1 LVSSTPF
8 KPVTNQSM
16 LNCLQLRA
24 GLIRK
29 RPIFVCGL
37 DLGKI
42 GSERALLGLGEVAL
56 IMRGRALVASENPP
70 FGLPRKALTVVN
82 QSDILIKAKVHRE
95 YCWDRLF
102 LWPPDEAVEMV
113 DHLVNSGFGLVVMR
127 LGKAPNLLKLYRK
140 PMMDN
145 MIRVKDI
152 LDMQVPIST
161 LPVQVGIL
169 EIKELGKGKPFWSY
183 GGCIAGRYINDAL
196 SALGFRVV

>member
-1 LVSSTPF
+1 
-8 KPVTNQSM
+8 M
-16 LNCLQLRA
+16 
-24 GLIRK
+24 IRK
-29 RPIFVCGL
+29 KTIFLCGL

-56 IMRGRALVASENPP
+56 IMKGKALVASENPP

-102 LWPPDEAVEMV
+102 LWPPDEAVEMIE
-113 DHLVNSGFGLVVMR
+113 HLVNGGFGLVIMR
-127 LGKAPNLLKLYRK
+127 LDRAPNLLKLYKR
-140 PMMDN
+140 PMMSGL
-145 MIRVKDI
+145 IRAKDL

-169 EIKELGKGKPFWSY
+169 EIRELGKGKPFWSY

-196 SALGFRVV
+196 SALGFSVV

>member
-1 LVSSTPF
+1 
-8 KPVTNQSM
+8 M
-16 LNCLQLRA
+16 LNCLQLRT

-37 DLGKI
+37 DLTRR
-42 GSERALLGLGEVAL
+42 GSEIITLGLGTVAL
-56 IMRGRALVASENPP
+56 ITRDGALIASENPP
-70 FGLPRKALTVVN
+70 FGLPRKALITPS
-82 QSDILIKAKVHRE
+82 QGDILVKAKVHRE

-102 LWPPDEAVEMV
+102 LWPPNEAVEMV

-140 PMMDN
+140 PLMDN

-169 EIKELGKGKPFWSY
+169 EIKELGRGKPFWSY

-196 SALGFRVV
+196 MPLGFRVV

>member
-1 LVSSTPF
+1 
-8 KPVTNQSM
+8 
-16 LNCLQLRA
+16 LRT

-29 RPIFVCGL
+29 KTIFVCGL

-42 GSERALLGLGEVAL
+42 GSEKALLGLGEVAL

-70 FGLPRKALTVVN
+70 LGLPRKALTVVN

-95 YCWDRLF
+95 YCWDNLF
-102 LWPPDEAVEMV
+102 LWPPNEAVEMV

-127 LGKAPNLLKLYRK
+127 LDKAPNLLKLYKK

-145 MIRVKDI
+145 MIRAKDI

-161 LPVQVGIL
+161 LPVQVSIL
-169 EIKELGKGKPFWSY
+169 EIKELGRGKPFWSY
-183 GGCIAGRYINDAL
+183 GGGIAGRYINDAL

>member
-1 LVSSTPF
+1 
-8 KPVTNQSM
+8 M
-16 LNCLQLRA
+16 LNCLQIQI

-29 RPIFVCGL
+29 KTIFVCGL
-37 DLGKI
+37 DLARR
-42 GSERALLGLGEVAL
+42 GSEIITLGLGTVAL
-56 IMRGRALVASENPP
+56 ITRDGALIASENLPL
-70 FGLPRKALTVVN
+70 GLPRKALVTPN
-82 QSDILIKAKVHRE
+82 QSDILVKAKVHRE

-102 LWPPDEAVEMV
+102 LWPPNEAVEMV
-113 DHLVNSGFGLVVMR
+113 EHLVNSGFGLVVMR

-145 MIRVKDI
+145 MIRAKDI

-161 LPVQVGIL
+161 LPVQVSIL
-169 EIKELGKGKPFWSY
+169 EIKELGKGKPFWAY

>member
-1 LVSSTPF
+1 
-8 KPVTNQSM
+8 
-16 LNCLQLRA
+16 
-24 GLIRK
+24 LIRK
-29 RPIFVCGL
+29 KTIFLCGL

-56 IMRGRALVASENPP
+56 IMKGKALVASENPP

-102 LWPPDEAVEMV
+102 LWPPDEAVEMIE
-113 DHLVNSGFGLVVMR
+113 HLVNGGFGLVIMR
-127 LGKAPNLLKLYRK
+127 LDRAPNLLKLYKR
-140 PMMDN
+140 PMMSGL
-145 MIRVKDI
+145 IRAKDL

-169 EIKELGKGKPFWSY
+169 EIRELGKGKPFWSY

-196 SALGFRVV
+196 SALGFSVV

>member
-1 LVSSTPF
+1 MRT
-8 KPVTNQSM
+8 
-16 LNCLQLRA
+16 

-29 RPIFVCGL
+29 KTIFVCGL

-42 GSERALLGLGEVAL
+42 GSEKTLLGLGEVAL
-56 IMRGRALVASENPP
+56 IMRGKALVASENSP
-70 FGLPRKALTVVN
+70 FGLPRKALTPISQNDVLV
-82 QSDILIKAKVHRE
+82 KAKVHRE

-102 LWPPDEAVEMV
+102 LWPPNEAVEMV

-140 PMMDN
+140 PLMDN

-161 LPVQVGIL
+161 LPVQVSIL
-169 EIKELGKGKPFWSY
+169 EIKELGEGKPFWSY

-196 SALGFRVV
+196 MPLGFRVV

>member
-1 LVSSTPF
+1 LM
-8 KPVTNQSM
+8 M
-16 LNCLQLRA
+16 LNCLQIQT

-29 RPIFVCGL
+29 RAICIYGV
-37 DLGKI
+37 DLARR
-42 GSERALLGLGEVAL
+42 GSEIITLGLGTVAL
-56 IMRGRALVASENPP
+56 ITRDGALIASEHPITLKREITITPNQ
-70 FGLPRKALTVVN
+70 GDVLVKAR
-82 QSDILIKAKVHRE
+82 VHRE

-102 LWPPDEAVEMV
+102 LWPPNEAVEMV
-113 DHLVNSGFGLVVMR
+113 DHLVNSGFGLVVTR

-140 PMMDN
+140 PMMNN
-145 MIRVKDI
+145 MIRAKDI

-196 SALGFRVV
+196 MPLGFRVV

>member
-1 LVSSTPF
+1 
-8 KPVTNQSM
+8 
-16 LNCLQLRA
+16 
-24 GLIRK
+24 LIRK

-37 DLGKI
+37 DLSKI

-70 FGLPRKALTVVN
+70 FGLPRKALTPISQNDV
-82 QSDILIKAKVHRE
+82 LIKARVHRE

-127 LGKAPNLLKLYRK
+127 LGKAPNLVKLYRK

-161 LPVQVGIL
+161 LPVQVSIL

>member
-1 LVSSTPF
+1 MRT
-8 KPVTNQSM
+8 
-16 LNCLQLRA
+16 

-29 RPIFVCGL
+29 RPIFICGL
-37 DLGKI
+37 DLGEI

-70 FGLPRKALTVVN
+70 FGLPRKALTIPS
-82 QSDILIKAKVHRE
+82 QGDILIKAKVHRE
-95 YCWDRLF
+95 YCWDNWI
-102 LWPPDEAVEMV
+102 LWPPQEAVEMV

-127 LGKAPNLLKLYRK
+127 LGKAPNLLKIYRK
-140 PMMDN
+140 AMMN
-145 MIRVKDI
+145 GLIRAKDI

-196 SALGFRVV
+196 SALGFRVI

>member
-1 LVSSTPF
+1 
-8 KPVTNQSM
+8 M
-16 LNCLQLRA
+16 LNCLQIKT
-24 GLIRK
+24 GLVRRK
-29 RPIFVCGL
+29 TIFICGL

-42 GSERALLGLGEVAL
+42 GSEKALLGLGEVAL

-70 FGLPRKALTVVN
+70 ISLPRKALTQIS
-82 QSDILIKAKVHRE
+82 QSDALVKAKVHRE

-102 LWPPDEAVEMV
+102 LWPPQEAVEMV

-127 LGKAPNLLKLYRK
+127 LDRAPNLLKLYKR
-140 PMMDN
+140 PIRDG

-183 GGCIAGRYINDAL
+183 AGRGCIAGRYINDAL

>member
-1 LVSSTPF
+1 
-8 KPVTNQSM
+8 
-16 LNCLQLRA
+16 LRT

-29 RPIFVCGL
+29 RPIFICGL
-37 DLGKI
+37 DLARR
-42 GSERALLGLGEVAL
+42 GSEIITLGLGTVAL
-56 IMRGRALVASENPP
+56 ITRDGALVASENPP

-95 YCWDRLF
+95 YCWDSLF

-127 LGKAPNLLKLYRK
+127 LDKAPNLLKLYRK

-145 MIRVKDI
+145 MIRAKDI

-161 LPVQVGIL
+161 LPVQVSIL
-169 EIKELGKGKPFWSY
+169 EIKELGRGKPFWSY

>member
-1 LVSSTPF
+1 
-8 KPVTNQSM
+8 M
-16 LNCLQLRA
+16 LNCLQLRT

-29 RPIFVCGL
+29 KTIFVCGL

-42 GSERALLGLGEVAL
+42 GSEKALLGLGEVAL

-70 FGLPRKALTVVN
+70 LGLPRKALTVVN

-95 YCWDRLF
+95 YCWDNLF
-102 LWPPDEAVEMV
+102 LWPPNEAVEMV

-127 LGKAPNLLKLYRK
+127 LGKAPNLVKLYRK

-145 MIRVKDI
+145 MIRAKDI

-161 LPVQVGIL
+161 LPVQVSIL
-169 EIKELGKGKPFWSY
+169 EIKELGRGKPFWSY

>member
-1 LVSSTPF
+1 
-8 KPVTNQSM
+8 M
-16 LNCLQLRA
+16 LNCLQIQTD
-24 GLIRK
+24 LIRK
-29 RPIFVCGL
+29 KTIFLCGL

-42 GSERALLGLGEVAL
+42 GSEKALLGLGEVAL
-56 IMRGRALVASENPP
+56 IMRGKALVASENPP

-82 QSDILIKAKVHRE
+82 QGDILIKAKVHRE

-102 LWPPDEAVEMV
+102 LWPPNEAVEMV

-127 LGKAPNLLKLYRK
+127 LDKAPNLVKLYRK

>member
-1 LVSSTPF
+1 
-8 KPVTNQSM
+8 M
-16 LNCLQLRA
+16 LNCLQVQT

-29 RPIFVCGL
+29 KTIFICGL

-42 GSERALLGLGEVAL
+42 GSEKALLGLGEVAL

-82 QSDILIKAKVHRE
+82 QSDVLIKAKVHRE
-95 YCWDRLF
+95 YCWDNLF
-102 LWPPDEAVEMV
+102 LWPPQEAVEMV
-113 DHLVNSGFGLVVMR
+113 EHLVNSGFGLVVMR
-127 LGKAPNLLKLYRK
+127 LDKAPNLLKLYKR
-140 PMMDN
+140 PIRDG

-169 EIKELGKGKPFWSY
+169 EIKELGKGKPFWAY
-183 GGCIAGRYINDAL
+183 AGRGCVAGRYINDAL
-196 SALGFRVV
+196 SALGFRVI

>member
-1 LVSSTPF
+1 
-8 KPVTNQSM
+8 M
-16 LNCLQLRA
+16 LSCLQLRT
-24 GLIRK
+24 GLVRK
-29 RPIFVCGL
+29 KTIFVCGL
-37 DLGKI
+37 DLARR
-42 GSERALLGLGEVAL
+42 GSEIITLGLGTVAL
-56 IMRGRALVASENPP
+56 ITRDGALIASENPP

-82 QSDILIKAKVHRE
+82 QIDILIKAKVHRE

-127 LGKAPNLLKLYRK
+127 LEKAPNLLKIYKK

>member
-1 LVSSTPF
+1 
-8 KPVTNQSM
+8 M
-16 LNCLQLRA
+16 LNCLQIKT
-24 GLIRK
+24 GLVRK

-82 QSDILIKAKVHRE
+82 QSDVLVKAKVHRE

-113 DHLVNSGFGLVVMR
+113 EHLVNSGFGLVVMR
-127 LGKAPNLLKLYRK
+127 LEKAPNLLKLYKK

-145 MIRVKDI
+145 MIRAKDI